1 MVKRNAL
8 PCDCRKHYYA
18 DRDRTIKLNI
28 AEESSDVALDS
39 RYSRSCNPESCC
51 HNGGVRMFMKIE
63 LTNEQALVLS
73 DWLHR
78 NSRKESLFEDI
89 AEQYVFWDMECQLEK
104 ELVEP
109 FMENYNEILAS
120 ARDTVKKNY

>member
-1 MVKRNAL
+1 
-8 PCDCRKHYYA
+8 
-18 DRDRTIKLNI
+18 
-28 AEESSDVALDS
+28 
-39 RYSRSCNPESCC
+39 
-51 HNGGVRMFMKIE
+51 MFMKIE

-120 ARDTVKKNY
+120 ARDTVKKN